1 LTRLVLF
8 PTLLFIP
15 PVEPLLD
22 QDEGGINIKFC
33 LYKGFI
39 RSGRIS

>member
-1 LTRLVLF
+1 LTRPVF
-8 PTLLFIP
+8 SQTPLFIP

>member
-1 LTRLVLF
+1 LTRPVFF

-22 QDEGGINIKFC
+22 QDKGGINIKFC

-39 RSGRIS
+39 RSEEIS